1 MKTSKMAL
9 FIAAVMFAPSAFAYE
24 ITPYVGLGIVV
35 DKANTSAKRV
45 AFDSA
50 NLPVINFTNPDLG
63 AVAGAFMPNAGNDMD
78 FDMAFAGEITAGVKI
93 DNVRL
98 EAEVALRSASED
110 DYKIFDGNI
119 EISMGGPVPGGVKIP
134 TEIETATK
142 VRHNS
147 YLFNMFYD
155 FDLGTRWT
163 PYVGAGIG
171 FGVYHQKAIVEI
183 DIGERDEF
191 LLANSG
197 NPTVDIIGP
206 ERVNAMLAGLQQYE
220 REMTVAD
227 DTLYRFEWQVS
238 AGIAYNFNED
248 WALDL
253 GYRFNSS
260 TVGGEFV
267 YAHEIKLGARYMF

>member
-50 NLPVINFTNPDLG
+50 NLPVINFEHPDLG

-119 EISMGGPVPGGVKIP
+119 KISMGGPVPGSVNIP

-183 DIGERDEF
+183 DIEEDEF
-191 LLANSG
+191 LIANPG
-197 NPTVDIIGP
+197 NPILDLPG
-206 ERVNAMLAGLQQYE
+206 AAAGMLAQLQQYE

>member
-50 NLPVINFTNPDLG
+50 NLPVINFPNPDLG

-119 EISMGGPVPGGVKIP
+119 EMSMGGSAPGSVYIP

-183 DIGERDEF
+183 DIEEKDEF
-191 LLANSG
+191 LLANPDNQMPG
-197 NPTVDIIGP
+197 PIVDG
-206 ERVNAMLAGLQQYE
+206 MLAQLQQYE

>member
-50 NLPVINFTNPDLG
+50 NLPVINFPTPDLG

-119 EISMGGPVPGGVKIP
+119 EMSMSGPVPGSVYIP

-183 DIGERDEF
+183 DIEEDE
-191 LLANSG
+191 LRIANPG
-197 NPTVDIIGP
+197 NPIFSRPG
-206 ERVNAMLAGLQQYE
+206 AAAGMLAQLQQYE

>member
-50 NLPVINFTNPDLG
+50 NLPVINFANPDLG

-119 EISMGGPVPGGVKIP
+119 KMSMGSMPGSVNIP

-191 LLANSG
+191 LLAN
-197 NPTVDIIGP
+197 PTFGSIGD
-206 ERVNAMLAGLQQYE
+206 EMVNDMLATLQQYE

>member
-50 NLPVINFTNPDLG
+50 NLPVINFANL
-63 AVAGAFMPNAGNDMD
+63 AGAFMPNAGNDMD

-110 DYKIFDGNI
+110 DYKIFDENI
-119 EISMGGPVPGGVKIP
+119 EVSMGDSAPGSVYIP

-191 LLANSG
+191 LLANPG
-197 NPTVDIIGP
+197 NQMPGPIVDG
-206 ERVNAMLAGLQQYE
+206 MLAGLQQYE

>member
-45 AFDSA
+45 AFNSA
-50 NLPVINFTNPDLG
+50 NLPAINFENPDLG

-119 EISMGGPVPGGVKIP
+119 EMSKDSVPNLKIP

-183 DIGERDEF
+183 DIEEDEF
-191 LLANSG
+191 GIANAG
-197 NPTVDIIGP
+197 NPILELPGVAAG
-206 ERVNAMLAGLQQYE
+206 MLAQLQQYE

>member
-50 NLPVINFTNPDLG
+50 NLPVINFENLAG
-63 AVAGAFMPNAGNDMD
+63 AFANLAGAFMPNAGNDMD

-119 EISMGGPVPGGVKIP
+119 EISMGSMPNVKIP

-191 LLANSG
+191 LLANSE
-197 NPTVDIIGP
+197 NPMAGTIVD
-206 ERVNAMLAGLQQYE
+206 EVLAGLQQYE

-267 YAHEIKLGARYMF
+267 YAHETKLGARYMF

>member
-50 NLPVINFTNPDLG
+50 KLPVINVENSDLG

-119 EISMGGPVPGGVKIP
+119 EMSMGDIAPGSVNIP

-183 DIGERDEF
+183 DIEEDEF
-191 LLANSG
+191 LIANAG
-197 NPTVDIIGP
+197 NPILSRPGAAAD
-206 ERVNAMLAGLQQYE
+206 MLAPLQQYE

>member
-50 NLPVINFTNPDLG
+50 KLPVINVENSDLG

-119 EISMGGPVPGGVKIP
+119 KMSMGGPVPILKIP

-183 DIGERDEF
+183 DIEEDEF
-191 LLANSG
+191 GIANPIPG
-197 NPTVDIIGP
+197 LPGGAD
-206 ERVNAMLAGLQQYE
+206 MLAPLQQYE

>member
-50 NLPVINFTNPDLG
+50 NLPVINVTNPDLG

-119 EISMGGPVPGGVKIP
+119 EMSMGGRPVPGSVYIP

-197 NPTVDIIGP
+197 NLMAGTIVDK
-206 ERVNAMLAGLQQYE
+206 VLAGLQQYE

>member
-9 FIAAVMFAPSAFAYE
+9 FIAAVMFAPSVFAYE

-50 NLPVINFTNPDLG
+50 NLPAINFPNPDLG

-119 EISMGGPVPGGVKIP
+119 DMSMGDIVPGSVNIP

-183 DIGERDEF
+183 DIEEDEF
-191 LLANSG
+191 GIANAG
-197 NPTVDIIGP
+197 NPILDLMGGADI
-206 ERVNAMLAGLQQYE
+206 LAQLQQYE

>member
-50 NLPVINFTNPDLG
+50 KLPVINFANPDLG

-119 EISMGGPVPGGVKIP
+119 EMSMGGSVPGSVNIP

-171 FGVYHQKAIVEI
+171 LGVYHQKAIVEI
-183 DIGERDEF
+183 DIEEDEF
-191 LLANSG
+191 LIVNAG
-197 NPTVDIIGP
+197 NPILEQPG
-206 ERVNAMLAGLQQYE
+206 AAAGMLAELQQYE

>member
-50 NLPVINFTNPDLG
+50 NLPVINFPNPDLG

-119 EISMGGPVPGGVKIP
+119 DMSMGDIVPGSVNIP

-183 DIGERDEF
+183 DIEEDEF
-191 LLANSG
+191 GIANAG
-197 NPTVDIIGP
+197 NPILDLMGGADI
-206 ERVNAMLAGLQQYE
+206 LAQLQQYE

>member
-45 AFDSA
+45 AFDSE
-50 NLPVINFTNPDLG
+50 NLPVINFPTPDLG

-119 EISMGGPVPGGVKIP
+119 DMSKDSVPNLKIP

-183 DIGERDEF
+183 DIEEDEF
-191 LLANSG
+191 LIANAG
-197 NPTVDIIGP
+197 NQILELPGVAAG
-206 ERVNAMLAGLQQYE
+206 MLAELQQYE

>member
-50 NLPVINFTNPDLG
+50 NLPVINVENPDLG

-119 EISMGGPVPGGVKIP
+119 DMSMGDSAPTLKIP

-183 DIGERDEF
+183 DIEEDEF
-191 LLANSG
+191 GIANAG
-197 NPTVDIIGP
+197 NPILELPGVAAG
-206 ERVNAMLAGLQQYE
+206 MLAKLQQYE

>member
-50 NLPVINFTNPDLG
+50 NLPVINFPTSDLG

-119 EISMGGPVPGGVKIP
+119 EMSMGDIAPGSVNIP

-183 DIGERDEF
+183 DIEEDEIEI
-191 LLANSG
+191 ANPG
-197 NPTVDIIGP
+197 NPILELPGVAAG
-206 ERVNAMLAGLQQYE
+206 MLAKLQQYE

>member
-50 NLPVINFTNPDLG
+50 NLPVINFENPDLG

-110 DYKIFDGNI
+110 DYKIFDENI
-119 EISMGGPVPGGVKIP
+119 EISMGGLVPGSVNIP

-183 DIGERDEF
+183 DIGEKDEF

-197 NPTVDIIGP
+197 NTTVGIIGDDM
-206 ERVNAMLAGLQQYE
+206 VNRMLATLQQYE

>member
-50 NLPVINFTNPDLG
+50 NLPVINVANPDLS

-119 EISMGGPVPGGVKIP
+119 DMSMGSLPGSVNIP

-183 DIGERDEF
+183 DIEEDEF
-191 LLANSG
+191 GIANAG
-197 NPTVDIIGP
+197 NPILDLMGGADI
-206 ERVNAMLAGLQQYE
+206 LAQLQQYE

>member
-45 AFDSA
+45 AFNSA
-50 NLPVINFTNPDLG
+50 NLPVINVENPDLG

-119 EISMGGPVPGGVKIP
+119 DMSMGSLPGSVNIP

-183 DIGERDEF
+183 DIEEDEF
-191 LLANSG
+191 LIAYPG
-197 NPTVDIIGP
+197 NPIPGLPGAADI
-206 ERVNAMLAGLQQYE
+206 LAQLQQYE